1 MESDKFYLEKEH
13 KTEEKLLLL
22 RQVNTFQDIAVHNFV
37 IIERNDVRYLAQ
49 VLKINIVEDNLLI
62 QSYKPPFPIQSH
74 STNLVKLGKNLNVDI
89 QDVVACL
96 AIEPT
101 IGKRGQLPL
110 SREQFIEIQNFS
122 R

>member
-1 MESDKFYLEKEH
+1 MESDKFYLQKEQ

-22 RQVNTFQDIAVHNFV
+22 RQVNTFQDIAVQNFV
-37 IIERNDVRYLAQ
+37 IIERNDIRHLAQ
-49 VLKINIVEDNLLI
+49 VLEINMVEENLLI

-74 STNLVKLGKNLNVDI
+74 HTTLAKLGKNLNVDL
-89 QDVVACL
+89 QDVIACL
-96 AIEPT
+96 IIEPT
-101 IGKRGQLPL
+101 ISRRGQLTL

>member
-37 IIERNDVRYLAQ
+37 IIEHNDVRYLAQ

-74 STNLVKLGKNLNVDI
+74 STNLVKLGKNLNIDI

-96 AIEPT
+96 TIEPT
-101 IGKRGQLPL
+101 IGKRGQLTL